1 MPYNE
6 GTNKQGQPTKGTHAG
21 FCERRVRRRGRL
33 YRGTWKPNNERGRK
47 MTNTEKLFRDS
58 IIKAYVSVMG
68 AEKWDNLTNA
78 EKDMVL
84 HIMVRDMAK
93 ANGIR

>member
-1 MPYNE
+1 
-6 GTNKQGQPTKGTHAG
+6 
-21 FCERRVRRRGRL
+21 
-33 YRGTWKPNNERGRK
+33 
-47 MTNTEKLFRDS
+47 MTNTEKFFRDS

-68 AEKWDNLTNA
+68 AEKLDNLTNA

>member
-1 MPYNE
+1 MRVQ
-6 GTNKQGQPTKGTHAG
+6 TNKDSPRRELTQGFAKGG
-21 FCERRVRRRGRL
+21 VRCRGRL

>member
-1 MPYNE
+1 MAEN
-6 GTNKQGQPTKGTHAG
+6 TAT
-21 FCERRVRRRGRL
+21 
-33 YRGTWKPNNERGRK
+33 ERGK
-47 MTNTEKLFRDS
+47 TMTFKQAYAEKLFRDS

-68 AEKWDNLTNA
+68 VEKWGNLTNA